1 MTSTHFQ
8 NIGNHT
14 WKKYILDSKY
24 IDAKDETGAWRL
36 AVVDKFKSNSS
47 VVHVHFD
54 GWSEEKYNE
63 VSLGNEC
70 RLGR

>member
-1 MTSTHFQ
+1 MSTDSQ
-8 NIGNHT
+8 NIGNHM

-24 IDAKDETGAWRL
+24 IDAKDETQGWRL
-36 AVVDKFKSNSS
+36 AVVDEFKDNNSM
-47 VVHVHFD
+47 VRVHFD
-54 GWSEEKYNE
+54 GWFEEKYKK

>member
-1 MTSTHFQ
+1 MSTHSQ

-14 WKKYILDSKY
+14 WKKYILGSKY
-24 IDAKDETGAWRL
+24 IDAKDETGCWRL
-36 AVVDKFKSNSS
+36 SVVDEFKYNNSMVRVYS
-47 VVHVHFD
+47 D
-54 GWSEEKYNE
+54 GWSKEKYNE